1 MSIKKGAV
9 ALIEGLEYDVLDV
22 LKQDHINATYDIRI
36 AIKEH
41 KINGRKELEKALLS
55 GIEPEEAIVEWFYTM
70 KIKEFKT
77 YDAIKNRNV
86 KNAVDEIRKLMLID
100 ELSMVEIVDVLN
112 FSLYDKFWKNKIL
125 SLCGLRKKNPSGVK
139 KIDSLRLAAKGA
151 KEEKFQESKKP
162 LTKQKNR
169 KMQELD

>member
-36 AIKEH
+36 AIKKH
-41 KINGRKELEKALLS
+41 KINGHKELEKALLS
-55 GIEPEEAIVEWFYTM
+55 GVEPEEAIAKWFYSM
-70 KIKEFKT
+70 KVKEFKT
-77 YDAIKNRNV
+77 YDSV
-86 KNAVDEIRKLMLID
+86 KNPNMENAVAEIKKLMLID

-112 FSLYDKFWKNKIL
+112 FSLYDGFWKNQIL
-125 SLCGLRKKNPSGVK
+125 SLTGLRRKNKAGVK
-139 KIDSLRLAAKGA
+139 KIDSLRLAAKRA

>member
-77 YDAIKNRNV
+77 YDCV
-86 KNAVDEIRKLMLID
+86 KNPKKSESIAEIKKLLYVD

-112 FSLYDKFWKNKIL
+112 FSLYDNFWKNQIL
-125 SLCGLRKKNPSGVK
+125 SLTGLRKKNKSGVR
-139 KIDSLRLAAKGA
+139 KIDNLRLAAKRA
-151 KEEKFQESKKP
+151 KEEKTQNSKKP
-162 LTKQKNR
+162 LERQSR
-169 KMQELD
+169 KMQDLD